1 MGSIKISQRYCPF
14 LLGNNM
20 KHYVFDYSN
29 SSGCRSRFK
38 NGLFLKYVQALNRN
52 DSIESLG

>member
-52 DSIESLG
+52 